1 MILYFG
7 WKKLYIMENK
17 LGVFICENRKR
28 LGLTITDLNLLSG
41 ISKQYLNNL
50 EKSNAERNISTKK
63 LKRLILILSSKT
75 SEVLESLLEN
85 AKNRM
90 SDGDISE
97 IESDS
102 SSLKLIDD
110 EEIPSKDPVDID
122 YESIVLE
129 KKDIDFD
136 ILKNFVFLAT
146 DLVEY
151 VDLFLEINNNLGE
164 KKDDISKFI
173 NSIEGVPIEELNH
186 NYEVWTVSD
195 VLSENISDNELNKTV
210 SNILFYKIK
219 YVNFI
224 DYSSDFE
231 AKIAYAK
238 IEKVKDEILK
248 GSDASF
254 QIYWNDNDFFE
265 YFKLYGISTF
275 AFFSRLRI
283 FNPLSVNICGTYNI
297 GGKTLDSIK
306 FVDIESSVLNTIR
319 DNLSKIITT
328 DNAGLLLKDDENLLV
343 LNSKVK
349 KFYYER

>member
-1 MILYFG
+1 
-7 WKKLYIMENK
+7 MENK

-63 LKRLILILSSKT
+63 LKRLVLILSSKT
-75 SEVLESLLEN
+75 SKVLGPLLEN
-85 AKNRM
+85 AKSKM
-90 SDGDISE
+90 SDGEIPE
-97 IESDS
+97 IESEN
-102 SSLKLIDD
+102 SSLKSIDD
-110 EEIPSKDPVDID
+110 EEISPKDPVDID
-122 YESIVLE
+122 YEPFVLE

-136 ILKNFVFLAT
+136 VLKNFVFLAT

-164 KKDDISKFI
+164 KKDDVSKFI
-173 NSIEGVPIEELNH
+173 NTKEGVPIEELNH

-210 SNILFYKIK
+210 RNILFYKIK

-248 GSDASF
+248 DCNANV
-254 QIYWNDNDFFE
+254 QKYWEENNFFE
-265 YFKLYGISTF
+265 YFKLYGISSF

-283 FNPLSVNICGTYNI
+283 FNPLSVNISGTYNI

-306 FVDIESSVLNTIR
+306 FVDIESSVLNSIR

-328 DNAGLLLKDDENLLV
+328 DTAGLLLNDDENLLV
-343 LNSKVK
+343 LNSRVK
-349 KFYYER
+349 KFDYER